1 MYGCCYRNSSSL
13 TEIKKHKPDITNK
26 ELIKSELNIGKDII
40 GTMINTLIL
49 AHTGGSLSTLLIFIG
64 FEKSFNEIISL
75 DSIATEIIRAI
86 SGSTGLLFA
95 IPLTI
100 GVFIL
105 INKERKYH
113 EKNN

>member
-1 MYGCCYRNSSSL
+1 M
-13 TEIKKHKPDITNK
+13 
-26 ELIKSELNIGKDII
+26 

-64 FEKSFNEIISL
+64 FEKLFNEIISL
-75 DSIATEIIRAI
+75 DSIAAEIIRAI
-86 SGSTGLLFA
+86 SGSMGLLFA